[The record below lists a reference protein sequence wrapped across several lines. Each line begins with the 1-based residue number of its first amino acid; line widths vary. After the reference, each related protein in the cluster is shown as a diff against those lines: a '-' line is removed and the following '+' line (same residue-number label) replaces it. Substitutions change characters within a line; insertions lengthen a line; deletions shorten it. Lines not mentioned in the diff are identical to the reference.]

1 MLSFSAYPAVSSNEL
16 THVLEMNRGMKF
28 CFFVCTKNF
37 YQFIFFTLLRPFT
50 IVPYIMDV
58 LFTYMI
64 IPHYHIYRNLIFEMP
79 NFFDLLSRQVSG
91 ASSIMSL

>member
-1 MLSFSAYPAVSSNEL
+1 MLSFSAYPMVSLNEL
-16 THVLEMNRGMKF
+16 TRVLMMNRDTKF

-37 YQFIFFTLLRPFT
+37 CQFIFFTLLRPFR
-50 IVPYIMDV
+50 IVPYIMDA

-64 IPHYHIYRNLIFEMP
+64 ISHYHICRNLIFEMP